1 MIDDNEMSRLL
12 AEQEREAREEAEV
25 RRDMV
30 VPNFNLPSSMPKAK
44 TKVEMADDV
53 DPDEFLSAVGDLLL
67 AISPK
72 RADHQPFTDRCIA
85 CERRGVH
92 NKGHVRCSC
101 PCHRV
106 RAFLGQ

>member
-1 MIDDNEMSRLL
+1 MIDEREFDQML
-12 AEQEREAREEAEV
+12 AEQEREE
-25 RRDMV
+25 RRDAEIRRATP
-30 VPNFNLPSSMPKAK
+30 VPDFSLPPTPKLK
-44 TKVEMADDV
+44 PKVEMAQDA
-53 DPDEFLSAVGDLLL
+53 DPDEFLSEVGALLI

-92 NKGHVRCSC
+92 NKDRIRCEC